1 MFRKHRISIDE
12 TALKEIINGALCFL
26 RKQSGFPATITML
39 DYKHNR
45 RSVRLMDLF
54 DVFYE
59 DMYTSLSGDDFM
71 NLPHINH
78 DCMQVQDAELQK
90 HSYLFS
96 GDLNTEFHIA
106 PVVYQGKKGIMLHVM
121 DWHKL
126 FPKDDGE
133 YTGFVQAK
141 YQAFEEDGSR
151 ESELHLLWNLIDQA
165 YRSDDEHFRLNEISL
180 TGGWKARYE

>member
-12 TALKEIINGALCFL
+12 AALKEIINRALCFL
-26 RKQSGFPATITML
+26 RKQNGFRASITLL
-39 DYKHNR
+39 DYKHNHR
-45 RSVRLMDLF
+45 AVRLMDLF
-54 DVFYE
+54 DIFYN
-59 DMYTSLSGDDFM
+59 DLYTFLSGDDPM
-71 NLPHINH
+71 CLPYINH
-78 DCMQVQDAELQK
+78 DCLQAQDAELQK

-121 DWHKL
+121 DWHKS
-126 FPKDDGE
+126 FPKDGGD

-151 ESELHLLWNLIDQA
+151 ESELHLLWSLIDQA
-165 YRSDDEHFRLNEISL
+165 YQTDDDDFELNSISL
-180 TGGWKARYE
+180 TGGWKSR